1 MLSKEDTSNLLLSLL
16 VVAFD
21 GLSVPSETITLEVSL
36 PLSIFSLSSCNCVSL
51 FWFSFWLFC
60 EFEHPTIKKIEIE
73 SSV

>member
-1 MLSKEDTSNLLLSLL
+1 MLSKEDTSNLLSSLL

-51 FWFSFWLFC
+51 F
-60 EFEHPTIKKIEIE
+60 
-73 SSV
+73 

>member
-36 PLSIFSLSSCNCVSL
+36 PLSIFPYLLVTVFPYFDFRFDCFVNL
-51 FWFSFWLFC
+51 N
-60 EFEHPTIKKIEIE
+60 IQQ
-73 SSV
+73 